1 MLPALTL
8 LLVCQ
13 LLGEVI
19 IRALGLPVPGPVLGM
34 LLLFLLLWLRD
45 GPSPELRNTTQALLQ
60 HLSLLFV
67 PAGTGVVLYLRL
79 IQEEWLAITAA
90 LFTSTL
96 VAMLVTALVMRMTQA
111 LTQRSAQKT
120 P

>member
-13 LLGEVI
+13 LLGEIVI
-19 IRALGLPVPGPVLGM
+19 RTLSLPVPGPVLGM
-34 LLLFLLLWLRD
+34 FFLFLFLLLRD
-45 GPSPELRNTTQALLQ
+45 GPSTELRTTAQALLQ

-79 IQEEWLAITAA
+79 IQEEWLAISVA
-90 LFTSTL
+90 LCVSTL
-96 VAMLVTALVMRMTQA
+96 LAMLVSAAVMR
-111 LTQRSAQKT
+111 LAQHPQEET

>member
-13 LLGEVI
+13 LLGEIV

-34 LLLFLLLWLRD
+34 FFLFLLLLLRD
-45 GPSPELRNTTQALLQ
+45 GPSTELRTTAQTLLQ

-79 IQEEWLAITAA
+79 IQEEWLAISVA
-90 LFTSTL
+90 LFASTL
-96 VAMLVTALVMRMTQA
+96 LAMLVSASVMRLA
-111 LTQRSAQKT
+111 QRQQEET
-120 P
+120 R